1 MRKIGLAWVN
11 PAPLTKPEN
20 VVSFAK
26 KCEAMGCHSMWTI
39 DRIAYD
45 NLEPLTILGAAAG
58 ATQKIR
64 LGTSVLLGNTRHPAH
79 LAKIIAT
86 LDFISNGRITLGL
99 GFGSREP
106 DYKAVEI
113 PYEHRGSRAVE
124 QVHLMKRF
132 WTEDNVTHHGKFFN
146 IDNLTVG
153 PRPVQKPHP
162 PIWTGGSA
170 EAALKRAG
178 TWANGFISGSSAIA
192 DFRTTWDKIAN
203 YAAAAGR
210 NPNDIEKASLAFMAL
225 NDDKAKAIKTIED
238 YTMRYY
244 GRLRGPVEPV
254 SIVGSA
260 AQCAEKIEY
269 FFSKGIETLII
280 GVADPDPRQ
289 LDLFGERVLPQV
301 KGN

>member
-1 MRKIGLAWVN
+1 MRKTGLAWVN
-11 PAPLTKPEN
+11 PAPQTKPEN
-20 VVSFAK
+20 VVNFAK

-45 NLEPLTILGAAAG
+45 NLEPLTILAAAAG

-79 LAKIIAT
+79 LAKIVAT

-124 QVHLMKRF
+124 QVQLMKRL
-132 WTEDNVTHHGKFFN
+132 WTEENVTHKGKFFTVE
-146 IDNLTVG
+146 NLTVG
-153 PRPVQKPHP
+153 PRPVQQPHP

-178 TWANGFISGSSAIA
+178 TWADGFISGSSAIV
-192 DFRTTWDKIAN
+192 DFHVTWDKIAS

-210 NPNDIEKASLAFMAL
+210 DPNQIEKASLAFMAID
-225 NDDKAKAIKTIED
+225 DDKATAVKTIEN

-244 GRLRGPVEPV
+244 GRLRGDVEPV

-260 AQCAEKIEY
+260 AQCAEKIDY
-269 FFSKGIETLII
+269 FFSKGIDTLII

-289 LDLFGERVLPQV
+289 LDLFGEKVLPKV
-301 KGN
+301 KQ

>member
-11 PAPLTKPEN
+11 PAPQTKPEN
-20 VVSFAK
+20 VVNFAR
-26 KCEAMGCHSMWTI
+26 KCEGMGCQSMWTI

-58 ATQKIR
+58 ATEKIR
-64 LGTSVLLGNTRHPAH
+64 LGTSILLGNTRHPAH
-79 LAKIIAT
+79 LAKIVAT

-99 GFGSREP
+99 GFGSRES

-124 QVHLMKRF
+124 QVELMKRL
-132 WTEDNVTHHGKFFN
+132 WTEDNVTHKGKFYKVE
-146 IDNLTVG
+146 NLSVG

-178 TWANGFISGSSAIA
+178 TWADGYISGSSAIA
-192 DFRTTWDKIAN
+192 DFHVTWDKIAG
-203 YAAAAGR
+203 YAVAASR
-210 NPNDIEKASLAFMAL
+210 NPNEIEKASLAFMAIA
-225 NDDKAKAIKTIED
+225 DDKAKAIKTIED

-244 GRLRGPVEPV
+244 GRLRGEIEPV

-260 AQCAEKIEY
+260 AQCAEKIDY
-269 FFSKGIETLII
+269 FFSKGIDALII
-280 GVADPDPRQ
+280 GVANPDPEQ
-289 LDLFGERVLPQV
+289 LDLFGEKVLPQFR
-301 KGN
+301 G

>member
-1 MRKIGLAWVN
+1 MRNIGLAWVN

-20 VVSFAK
+20 IVNFAE

-45 NLEPLTILGAAAG
+45 NLEPLTTLGAAAG
-58 ATQKIR
+58 ATRRIR
-64 LGTSVLLGNTRHPAH
+64 LGTSVLLGNTRHPVH
-79 LAKIIAT
+79 LAKIVAT

-106 DYKAVEI
+106 DYKAVEV

-124 QVHLMKRF
+124 QVELMKRL
-132 WTEDNVTHHGKFFN
+132 WTEDNVNHKGRFFN
-146 IDNLTVG
+146 VANLTLG

-178 TWANGFISGSSAIA
+178 AWANGFISGSSAIA
-192 DFRTTWDKIAN
+192 DFAATWNKIAS

-210 NPNDIEKASLAFMAL
+210 NPNEITKASLAFMAI
-225 NDDKAKAIKTIED
+225 NDDKAKAVKTIED
-238 YTMRYY
+238 YRMRYY
-244 GRLRGPVEPV
+244 GRLRGAIEPV
-254 SIVGSA
+254 SIVGA
-260 AQCAEKIEY
+260 PAQCIEKIHY
-269 FFSKGIETLII
+269 FFSKGIDTLII

-289 LDLFGERVLPQV
+289 LDVFGEKVLPVV
-301 KGN
+301 KS